1 MKKLYRYLTLL
12 FQTSFLVAFYSGL
25 RIALAL
31 GLIGVTFT
39 HAQTIS
45 PKRGIAGPLLNN
57 ADCVVADSL
66 SWYYNWANTP
76 DPAVINT
83 HQNYIEFCPMLWN
96 GNWNPTA
103 LTNYLNA
110 HPEVKY
116 LLAFNEPNFNVQ
128 ANMTAAQAAALWP
141 QVEAIANTY
150 NLKIVSP
157 AMSYCTGTCL
167 PGYDN
172 LHGTVWLD
180 DFFNA
185 CPGCRVDYIGL
196 HVYDTWYW
204 GFYGVTQLYKK
215 YNRPIWITE
224 FDYSGSNNAIQQG
237 SLMVDVI
244 DYMEKDPAIFRYS
257 WFMTRSSPT
266 ATSTDIFTQA
276 TGGLTDLGKIYV
288 HMSSYDKNYF
298 HTVNSIIEAE
308 HYISKSVTYCN
319 WNGSACTW
327 PYSILL
333 EPTTDVSGRLDAY
346 HFASPV
352 AHAND
357 TLYYNVD
364 IPTAQSYTID
374 FRVNSTTASTIA
386 VRTYPGNVLLG
397 TTTSL
402 NTGGTWATRT
412 LTGINLPAGQQKIY
426 LTASNGSSLKLNWL
440 RINCSA
446 NCGTLPVILTSFD
459 VSALNDHTAQLKWVT
474 ATEENNKEFI
484 IEKSSDGIDFKEIGK
499 IASGSNSNSK
509 QEYYYIDEQVSGT
522 TTYYRLKQVDHDG
535 QFSYSPIKSLS
546 QSLPAAVTITS
557 TGIVTKLENPQ
568 DIYYLITTCTG
579 QVLERGNYHAS
590 SGVMEQKLT
599 FHEFASGVYLIQ
611 LISQDI
617 NYSGRL
623 FIQE

>member
-1 MKKLYRYLTLL
+1 MKKIYSYLLSVFSISIPNTSYSGSKIAIALTL
-12 FQTSFLVAFYSGL
+12 VALS
-25 RIALAL
+25 
-31 GLIGVTFT
+31 TT
-39 HAQTIS
+39 QAQTIS

-57 ADCVVADSL
+57 ADCIVADSL

-116 LLAFNEPNFNVQ
+116 LLAFNEPNFDVQ

-215 YNRPIWITE
+215 YNLPIWITE

-288 HMSSYDKNYF
+288 HMSSYDKNFF
-298 HTVNSIIEAE
+298 HNVNSIIEAE

-364 IPTAQSYTID
+364 IPTAQTYTID

-426 LTASNGSSLKLNWL
+426 LTASNGAPLKLNWL

-446 NCGTLPVILTSFD
+446 NCGTLPVTLTSFD
-459 VSALNDHTAQLKWVT
+459 VIALSDHSAQLTWVT
-474 ATEENNKEFI
+474 ASEENNKEFS
-484 IEKSSDGIDFKEIGK
+484 IEKSHDGINFTEIGMVP
-499 IASGSNSNSK
+499 SGSNSNLK
-509 QEYYYIDEQVSGT
+509 QEYYFTDEHVAGT
-522 TTYYRLKQVDHDG
+522 TNYYRLKQVDHDG
-535 QFSYSPIKSLS
+535 EFSYSPIKSLS
-546 QSLPAAVTITS
+546 RSPQTVVAITPTTILT
-557 TGIVTKLENPQ
+557 TLENPQ
-568 DIYYLITTCTG
+568 DIYYLITTSTG
-579 QVLERGNYHAS
+579 QVLDRGNYKAS
-590 SGVMEQKLT
+590 SGVMEKKLQLRGLS
-599 FHEFASGVYLIQ
+599 SGIYLIQ
-611 LISQDI
+611 VATQDI
-617 NYSGRL
+617 YYSGKL